1 MLWIYAR
8 GQESL
13 RIETRFDNETGEY
26 VLIFYRDDGNHQIER
41 FQDPDSFGS
50 RLEAVEQQLNT
61 EAWHS
66 DGPPM
71 VLRDG
76 WRI

>member
-13 RIETRFDNETGEY
+13 RIETRVDKETGEY
-26 VLIFYRDDGNHQIER
+26 VLIFYRDDGNQQTER
-41 FQDPDSFGS
+41 FSDSDSFGN
-50 RLEAVEQQLNT
+50 RLEVVERQLNL
-61 EAWHS
+61 EDWHS
-66 DGPPM
+66 EGPPM

>member
-13 RIETRFDNETGEY
+13 RIETRFDNGTGEY
-26 VLIFYRDDGNHQIER
+26 VLIFYRDDGSQQIER

-50 RLEAVEQQLNT
+50 RLETLEQQLNT
-61 EAWHS
+61 EAWRS
-66 DGPPM
+66 EGPPM